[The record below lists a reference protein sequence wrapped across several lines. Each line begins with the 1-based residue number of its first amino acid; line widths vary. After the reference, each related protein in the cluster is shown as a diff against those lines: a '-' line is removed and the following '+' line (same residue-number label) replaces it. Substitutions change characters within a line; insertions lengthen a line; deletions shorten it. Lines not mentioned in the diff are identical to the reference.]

1 MYPDLIDIGFLH
13 LKTYGMCMALGFI
26 AAVWVLNMISSR
38 RDLADLM
45 MYLLISGVI
54 GSRIAY
60 VIENWRQFSL
70 DFFSVFR
77 VWEGGLVFYGGLILS
92 LIVFVCWVKAKGE
105 NFLRIADLFAVVLPL
120 GHAFGRIGCFFYGC
134 CYGKISESSLAVVFP
149 RHSPAW
155 FEQLNN
161 GLIDAEAQCSLP
173 VLPTE
178 LFESA
183 ALLVLFAVLLLVYRR
198 YKTFTAGLYL
208 IGYGVLR
215 FCMEYLRGD
224 PRAAVGPFS
233 IGQTIS
239 FGIVALG
246 IGILTYGRKKHSS
259 DNR

>member
-13 LKTYGMCMALGFI
+13 LKTYGACMALGFI
-26 AAVWVLNMISSR
+26 VSAWVLNLISSR
-38 RDLADLM
+38 RDFQDLM
-45 MYLLISGVI
+45 LYLLLSGVA

-60 VIENWRQFSL
+60 VIENWQYFAK
-70 DFFSVFR
+70 DIPAIFR

-92 LIVFVCWVKAKGE
+92 LIVFVCWVKAKGAG
-105 NFLRIADLFAVVLPL
+105 FLRTADLFAVVLPL

-155 FEQLNN
+155 FEQVNS
-161 GLIDAEAQCSLP
+161 GLIAVDAQCSLP

-183 ALLVLFAVLLLVYRR
+183 LLFVLFTVLLLVYRR
-198 YKTFTAGLYL
+198 FKSFTAGLYL
-208 IGYGVLR
+208 SGYGVLR

-246 IGILTYGRKKHSS
+246 IGILMYGREERSS